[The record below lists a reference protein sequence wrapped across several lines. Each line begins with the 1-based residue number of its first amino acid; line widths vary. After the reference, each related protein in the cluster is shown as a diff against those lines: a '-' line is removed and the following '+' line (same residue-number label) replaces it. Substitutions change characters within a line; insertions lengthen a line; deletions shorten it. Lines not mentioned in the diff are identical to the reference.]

1 MRILLYTGKG
11 GVGKTSVSAATAL
24 RCADLGYRTVVVSTD
39 AAHSLADSFDLKLG
53 PEPTRVTRNLW
64 GQEIDLLYQM
74 DKYWG
79 TVQSYLTSLLSWKG
93 MDSLVAEET
102 AVLPGMEE
110 LASLL
115 QIVYLYDSG
124 EYDVIIIDC
133 APTGATLQLLAFPE
147 MARWYLDRIFPI
159 QTKAIQLAR
168 PILRAVTDMPM
179 PEDALFKAV
188 EHLIGELARM
198 QQLLSDPAIASAR
211 VVLNP
216 EKMVIKEGQRA
227 LTYLNLYGYTTDM
240 VIANRVLPADMAGA
254 YFDAMRGAQA
264 RYMQMV
270 EEMFAPL
277 PILRVPMFEQEVVGL
292 EMLRR
297 MADSVYGQNDPAGV
311 YFHGR
316 TQEIIKQG
324 NLYTLRIPLA
334 LADKD
339 AIQMTRAGDELIIH
353 IGNQKRTQIL
363 PRALV
368 TLEIKSAQYADN
380 VLSIDFG
387 DGPDRAKGW
396 EATRGDRDNA
406 EA

>member
-53 PEPTRVTRNLW
+53 PEPTRVTKNLW

-79 TVQSYLTSLLSWKG
+79 MVQEYLTALLAWKG
-93 MDSLVAEET
+93 MDSLIAEET

-124 EYDVIIIDC
+124 EYDVVIIDC

-168 PILRAVTDMPM
+168 PILRAVTDIPM

-188 EHLIGELARM
+188 EHLIEELSRM
-198 QQLLSDPAIASAR
+198 QTLLSDPNISSAR

-216 EKMVIKEGQRA
+216 EKMVIKEAQRA

-264 RYMQMV
+264 RYMQLV
-270 EEMFAPL
+270 EEMFSPL

-292 EMLRR
+292 DMLRR
-297 MADSVYGQNDPAGV
+297 MAESVYGQNDPAGV
-311 YFHGR
+311 FFHGR
-316 TQEIIKQG
+316 TQEIIRQG
-324 NLYTLRIPLA
+324 DQYTLRIPLA

-339 AIQMTRAGDELIIH
+339 AIQMTRAGDELIVH

-368 TLEIKSAQYADN
+368 NLEIKSAQYADN
-380 VLSIDFG
+380 VLSIVFG
-387 DGPDRAKGW
+387 DGADRARGI
-396 EATRGDRDNA
+396 EATRERTQK
-406 EA
+406 